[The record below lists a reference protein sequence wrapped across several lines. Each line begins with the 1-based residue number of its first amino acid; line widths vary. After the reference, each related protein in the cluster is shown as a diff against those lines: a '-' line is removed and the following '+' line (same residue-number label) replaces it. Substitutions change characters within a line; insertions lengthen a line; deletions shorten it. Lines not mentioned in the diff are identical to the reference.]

1 MSNSQKTQWKNIC
14 NFLAEYMIPN
24 DSYKAGTLYETYLKN
39 HPLGYF
45 EDPVIRRKDFE
56 MCLRYEVEKENGFL
70 KRVSHGVYAV
80 RTDPLD
86 RGVSFSRKNKTDPS
100 NLQIFPTDFSLDEVL
115 DNSVEIAE
123 KGKQYFSALE
133 NQDLP
138 ITMQLELAKLKSAFM
153 RDIDNVI
160 TNVTALMAWCE
171 DNVEIGEEESSLTME
186 M

>member
-1 MSNSQKTQWKNIC
+1 M
-14 NFLAEYMIPN
+14 
-24 DSYKAGTLYETYLKN
+24 
-39 HPLGYF
+39 
-45 EDPVIRRKDFE
+45 
-56 MCLRYEVEKENGFL
+56 
-70 KRVSHGVYAV
+70 
-80 RTDPLD
+80 
-86 RGVSFSRKNKTDPS
+86 
-100 NLQIFPTDFSLDEVL
+100 DEVL

-138 ITMQLELAKLKSAFM
+138 ITIQLELAKLKSAFM

-171 DNVEIGEEESSLTME
+171 DNVEIGEEESSLAME

>member
-1 MSNSQKTQWKNIC
+1 MSGQHNSQWKNIYK
-14 NFLAEYMIPN
+14 FLAEYMTPN
-24 DSYKAGTLYETYLKN
+24 NSYRAGNLYESFLAKQ
-39 HPLGYF
+39 PIGIF
-45 EDPVIRRKDFE
+45 EDPVVRRKDFE
-56 MCLRYEVEKENGFL
+56 MCLRYEVAKENGFL

-86 RGVSFSRKNKTDPS
+86 RGVSFGRKKADPS
-100 NLQIFPTDFSLDEVL
+100 NSLILPTEFTLDEVL

-133 NQDLP
+133 NQEFP
-138 ITMQLELAKLKSAFM
+138 IPMQLELAKLKNAFM
-153 RDIDNVI
+153 RDIDSVI